1 MFKKLSLTMLALA
14 LLAVPTLGLAADAAG
29 LEGAVLINKVAID
42 TMWVLVAGFLVFWMN
57 AGFALVE
64 TGLCRAKNS
73 VNILAK
79 NFVVFAI
86 SSIAFYVVGWGFMF
100 GDGNSLIG
108 THGLFMLSG
117 ADNSPAVGD
126 AYSGVYSAM
135 SWTGVPIYAKFFFQL
150 VFAGT
155 AATIVSGVVAERIK
169 FISFIVFSFLI
180 VGFIY
185 PVVGHWV
192 WGGGWL
198 ASWGMWDFAGSTVV
212 HSTGGWAALAGVI
225 VLGPRLGKYT
235 KAGKVNPIPGHN
247 LPLAT
252 LGALI
257 LWLGWFGFNPG
268 STMAADAVSIS
279 RIALMTNLAAA
290 AATLS
295 ATATAWWLLG
305 KPDLSMIL
313 NGTLAGLVAIT
324 APCAFVSGPSS
335 LIIGLFAG
343 VFVVFAVMMFDK
355 FRLDDPV
362 GALSVHLVNG
372 VFGTLAL
379 GLFAQDRFSP
389 GTTGDGLFFGGG
401 ASLLVS
407 QLIGVIG
414 VGVFVFVASFIVW
427 YAIKLVIGLRVSEE
441 EETMGLDI
449 GEHGGEAYH
458 ITGGENRIRSF

>member
-1 MFKKLSLTMLALA
+1 M
-14 LLAVPTLGLAADAAG
+14 
-29 LEGAVLINKVAID
+29 
-42 TMWVLVAGFLVFWMN
+42 
-57 AGFALVE
+57 
-64 TGLCRAKNS
+64 
-73 VNILAK
+73 
-79 NFVVFAI
+79 
-86 SSIAFYVVGWGFMF
+86 
-100 GDGNSLIG
+100 
-108 THGLFMLSG
+108 
-117 ADNSPAVGD
+117 
-126 AYSGVYSAM
+126 
-135 SWTGVPIYAKFFFQL
+135 
-150 VFAGT
+150 
-155 AATIVSGVVAERIK
+155 
-169 FISFIVFSFLI
+169 
-180 VGFIY
+180 
-185 PVVGHWV
+185 
-192 WGGGWL
+192 
-198 ASWGMWDFAGSTVV
+198 
-212 HSTGGWAALAGVI
+212 
-225 VLGPRLGKYT
+225 
-235 KAGKVNPIPGHN
+235 
-247 LPLAT
+247 
-252 LGALI
+252 
-257 LWLGWFGFNPG
+257 
-268 STMAADAVSIS
+268 
-279 RIALMTNLAAA
+279 
-290 AATLS
+290 
-295 ATATAWWLLG
+295 
-305 KPDLSMIL
+305 
-313 NGTLAGLVAIT
+313 AIT